1 MFLSHSP
8 TAKSLNIKAI
18 ETLNIYFALFSVS
31 PLPKDWTE
39 IATDIKSGNKVS
51 IQFFKQGSLVTE
63 LVPFLV
69 YNVHQAFKYHY
80 NSLKGFEQEL
90 LIALYGKR
98 SFQEAL
104 SNIGVSAC
112 DKAVVLLLSETVEEL
127 EKAIEVLKKKVSEA
141 GSNIEPFENDEDLFA
156 SFWRLLFTRLGF
168 GAMGMDY
175 HQILEFVK
183 ERIAI
188 SYL

>member
-1 MFLSHSP
+1 MS
-8 TAKSLNIKAI
+8 IKAI
-18 ETLNIYFALFSVS
+18 EALNLYFALFSVS
-31 PLPKDWTE
+31 PLPNNWTG
-39 IATDIKSGNKVS
+39 IAADVKSGNKVF

-69 YNVHQAFKYHY
+69 YNVYQAFKYHY

-104 SNIGVSAC
+104 STVGVSAC

-127 EKAIEVLKKKVSEA
+127 EKSIDVLKKKVSEA
-141 GSNIEPFENDEDLFA
+141 GSNIEPFENYEGVFT
-156 SFWRLLFTRLGF
+156 SFWRPFLTRIGF
-168 GAMGMDY
+168 RTMGVGY

>member
-1 MFLSHSP
+1 MS
-8 TAKSLNIKAI
+8 IKAI
-18 ETLNIYFALFSVS
+18 EALNLYFAIFSVN
-31 PLPKDWTE
+31 PLPKNWAG
-39 IATDIKSGNKVS
+39 IATDVKCGNKVY

-69 YNVHQAFKYHY
+69 YNVYQAFKYHY
-80 NSLKGFEQEL
+80 NLLKGFEQEL

-98 SFQEAL
+98 SFQDAL
-104 SNIGVSAC
+104 STVGVSVC

-127 EKAIEVLKKKVSEA
+127 EEAMDVLKKRVSEA
-141 GSNIEPFENDEDLFA
+141 GANIEQFENDVELFT
-156 SFWRLLFTRLGF
+156 SFWRLLLTRLGF
-168 GAMGMDY
+168 RTMGVGY